1 VDTTPAV
8 ERDIAID
15 MVKRG
20 LLVAPV
26 VVLAAGLVRG
36 WEGAAGA
43 AIALAVVFANFLAA
57 ACIVSWAAT
66 ISTKAAGIAAT
77 LGYVVRLA
85 VIVLAL
91 WALHGVSWI
100 DFPTLGITLVA
111 AHLGLLTWEAK
122 HVTMS
127 LAAPGLR
134 PRRSGVSG
142 PVAISGEE

>member
-1 VDTTPAV
+1 VDATPAV

-20 LLVAPV
+20 LLVAPL
-26 VVLAAGLVRG
+26 VVLVAGLLRG
-36 WEGAAGA
+36 ADGALSA
-43 AIALAVVFANFLAA
+43 AIALAIVFANFLAA
-57 ACIVSWAAT
+57 AFVVSWAAT
-66 ISTKAAGIAAT
+66 ISVKAAGIAAM

-85 VIVLAL
+85 VIVGVL
-91 WALHGVSWI
+91 WAFHNASWI
-100 DFPTLGITLVA
+100 DFPVLGITLVA

-134 PRRSGVSG
+134 PKT
-142 PVAISGEE
+142 PVALSGDK

>member
-1 VDTTPAV
+1 VDATPAV

-20 LLVAPV
+20 LLVSPAV
-26 VVLAAGLVRG
+26 ILVAGLVRG
-36 WEGAAGA
+36 LDGAAGA
-43 AIALAVVFANFLAA
+43 AVGLAIVLANFLAA
-57 ACIVSWAAT
+57 ASIVSWAAT
-66 ISTKAAGIAAT
+66 ISTKAAGGAA
-77 LGYVVRLA
+77 LAGYVVRLA

-91 WALHGVSWI
+91 FLLHDVSSL
-100 DFPTLGITLVA
+100 DFATLGITLVA

-134 PRRSGVSG
+134 PAHHVAVSG
-142 PVAISGEE
+142 DE